1 MFIYIKRSTDCS
13 FSGSFIVIQWSIIIH
28 KLNVHSM
35 IIKVVNYYTQTQ
47 CPLYDQ
53 TQYNLLSSL
62 HMLYDLVLR
71 LLLYMMLAREITYHT
86 DIFSPLWNPTD
97 GNETYLCWFGM
108 TRGSSPFKYAYSIA
122 LFCCKSWCCFQLL
135 GQSYGV

>member
-1 MFIYIKRSTDCS
+1 
-13 FSGSFIVIQWSIIIH
+13 
-28 KLNVHSM
+28 M

-97 GNETYLCWFGM
+97 GNETYLCWFGLNDH
-108 TRGSSPFKYAYSIA
+108 RVDIEFVYNN
-122 LFCCKSWCCFQLL
+122 
-135 GQSYGV
+135 

>member
-1 MFIYIKRSTDCS
+1 MFIYIKRSTDSS

-71 LLLYMMLAREITYHT
+71 LLLYKMLAREITYHT

-97 GNETYLCWFGM
+97 GNETYLCWFGL